1 MVKVLVKSYR
11 IPMVLLI
18 MGPIVLIASSL
29 SSTVRNLELLQTT
42 GVAFILLGLAG
53 WILPELARSYRRSTA
68 RRAQYTQPQQPPRRV
83 RPY

>member
-18 MGPIVLIASSL
+18 MGPVVLIASSL
-29 SSTVRNLELLQTT
+29 SAAVRNLDLLVTV
-42 GVAFILLGLAG
+42 GVSFILLGLAG
-53 WILPELARSYRRSTA
+53 WILPELARISRRATT